1 MRIDEVAAWHVV
13 ELETDAFDKSVTS
26 RGLTAEV
33 SAYSRSRGATKD
45 FSSGARGSLCFLRAL
60 DVGGGVSVFGYRLS
74 FRKGSS
80 AGHASGPRRDNGG
93 AATLRFG
100 PTDGIEMRA

>member
-80 AGHASGPRRDNGG
+80 VGSRLMAISGQWRRSH
-93 AATLRFG
+93 L
-100 PTDGIEMRA
+100 PVRAEGRY